1 MCNNNTT
8 SLPQSLSFASCHL
21 DITISTLIAVLS
33 VIAVLG
39 NLLILT
45 AIWKKNFS
53 RTPFPII
60 LSGLA
65 LTDLCTGLIAQPV
78 YITSTIV
85 YLECP
90 RAGII
95 NMEKFRTMDT
105 VNSGITISFVSIT
118 VFVVAFMS
126 TERWLYMSRRALITL
141 RRGGIIVG
149 VMLLIPIPLVI
160 ARIHWHPKVVVSLIT
175 IEVLS
180 CYFITSFS
188 YFKVYQI
195 IRIHQRQVQANETLQ
210 NFG

>member
-1 MCNNNTT
+1 MFVIHLLFKSLSKNEKASTYSLNKRGCLFYWLLRQAQPRENYQANLMCNNNTT

-39 NLLILT
+39 NLLPLT

-90 RAGII
+90 RTGII

-118 VFVVAFMS
+118 VFWWHS
-126 TERWLYMSRRALITL
+126 CLLRDGCTCLEELWLLY
-141 RRGGIIVG
+141 VE
-149 VMLLIPIPLVI
+149 
-160 ARIHWHPKVVVSLIT
+160 VVS
-175 IEVLS
+175 S
-180 CYFITSFS
+180 
-188 YFKVYQI
+188 
-195 IRIHQRQVQANETLQ
+195 
-210 NFG
+210 

>member
-21 DITISTLIAVLS
+21 EENMRDRFLRQVEITISTVIAVLS

-53 RTPFPII
+53 RTPFLII

-78 YITSTIV
+78 YMKSTIV
-85 YLECP
+85 YLEYP
-90 RAGII
+90 RTGII

-105 VNSGITISFVSIT
+105 INDGITIHFVSIT

-126 TERWLYMSRRALITL
+126 TERWLYMSQRALITL
-141 RRGGIIVG
+141 RRGGIIVR
-149 VMLLIPIPLVI
+149 VMLLILLY
-160 ARIHWHPKVVVSLIT
+160 WLG
-175 IEVLS
+175 
-180 CYFITSFS
+180 FIG
-188 YFKVYQI
+188 V
-195 IRIHQRQVQANETLQ
+195 QRLLCR
-210 NFG
+210 

>member
-21 DITISTLIAVLS
+21 DIAISTLIAVLS

-39 NLLILT
+39 NILILT

-90 RAGII
+90 RTGII

-105 VNSGITISFVSIT
+105 VNSGITISFISIT
-118 VFVVAFMS
+118 VFWWHS
-126 TERWLYMSRRALITL
+126 C
-141 RRGGIIVG
+141 
-149 VMLLIPIPLVI
+149 LV
-160 ARIHWHPKVVVSLIT
+160 RDGCTCLKEL
-175 IEVLS
+175 
-180 CYFITSFS
+180 
-188 YFKVYQI
+188 
-195 IRIHQRQVQANETLQ
+195 
-210 NFG
+210 